1 MTTPVPPPTTPTTDH
16 PTPRQGRS
24 MDGLTRRSLLTGSA
38 VVGATA
44 LLAGATR
51 VSLDA
56 VLRRTTAD
64 ALPTGSPILVVVTLY
79 GGNDWLNT
87 VVPHA
92 DPAYQSARGRLA
104 MGAGEVLRLDE
115 QVGLNPGLPKLAE
128 EWSAGRLGIVRGV
141 GLPQPQRSHFR
152 AMDIWQTG
160 SPDAPADT
168 GWLGRWLDSAGAD
181 PLSALNIGTVLP
193 PMLVGRRTAA
203 AALAIGRKAPLD
215 PTTLAALSATDPQ
228 DGAAAALVTGSY
240 AAYGRVR
247 DLAATVNAPPSASSK
262 PAPGAAPSGTARAE
276 DFSAQLRIVADL
288 VRAGAPP
295 RVYAVSLTG
304 FDTHAGELERQ
315 RGLLAE
321 LDAGLATLRERL
333 AGHERARDV
342 VTLVYSEFG
351 RRVAANGSEGTDH
364 GSAGDVL
371 LLGDRVAGGWHGQ
384 APSLTA
390 LLDGDLRVTTDFRDV
405 YAAVLA
411 GVLGADPDLVLG
423 AGRQPVPG
431 LLR

>member
-1 MTTPVPPPTTPTTDH
+1 MTTPVPPPTTPTPDH
-16 PTPRQGRS
+16 PTPRRGRS
-24 MDGLTRRSLLTGSA
+24 MDGLTRRSLLAGSA

-56 VLRRTTAD
+56 VLRRTAAD
-64 ALPTGSPILVVVTLY
+64 GLPNGSPILVVVTLY

-87 VVPHA
+87 VVPYA
-92 DPAYQSARGRLA
+92 DPAYQAARGKLA
-104 MGAGEVLRLDE
+104 IGAGEVLRLDD
-115 QVGLNPGLPKLAE
+115 QMGLNPGLPKLAD

-168 GWLGRWLDSAGAD
+168 GWLGRWLDNAGAD

-203 AALAIGRKAPLD
+203 AALAIGRKAPGALD
-215 PTTLAALSATDPQ
+215 PTTLAALSAADPQ
-228 DGAAAALVTGSY
+228 DGVAAALVTGSY

-247 DLAATVNAPPSASSK
+247 DLAATVTATPAASST

-276 DFSAQLRIVADL
+276 DFSAQLRTVADL

-315 RGLLAE
+315 RALLAE

-351 RRVAANGSEGTDH
+351 RRVAANG
-364 GSAGDVL
+364 
-371 LLGDRVAGGWHGQ
+371 RAGGTGRR
-384 APSLTA
+384 PRSPRCST
-390 LLDGDLRVTTDFRDV
+390 VTC
-405 YAAVLA
+405 
-411 GVLGADPDLVLG
+411 G
-423 AGRQPVPG
+423 
-431 LLR
+431 